1 MDNNK
6 NELLMAI
13 DLGTSTLKVAVFDL
27 KGNEVAFET
36 TEYDLFTSPNGIVEN
51 NVVIYWEE
59 LVKLINKI
67 LYNNPTINPAKIIA
81 LGTSSQGETIV
92 PIDKEGKPLRN
103 AIVWLDGR
111 SIKEAEDIANRFDT
125 KSLFKITGLPTSEP
139 SWPAA
144 RISWIRKNEPDIF
157 SKTYKFLLL
166 EDYIIYMLTGNFFG
180 EASVYST
187 SYYYDIVE
195 FKFIESMLNY
205 LDIDEEKL
213 PEVKAPGT
221 FVGNITKEASKKTG
235 LETKTKVVIGA
246 MDQICGAIGAGNVEK
261 GQVTET
267 TGTAFAMVITM
278 GKPIFD
284 NFTKLPCAPHAIP
297 GLYTVMP
304 YSMTGG
310 MVLKWF
316 KDNFCQNEVDVSQ
329 KNNLSIYGLLDRLAE
344 EVPPG
349 SEGLLMLPHLAGAYF
364 PEYNPKA
371 RGVYFG
377 IGLNHSKGHFIR
389 AIMEALGYMMR
400 RDLEAVY
407 NLGTEVKRVVS
418 TGGGA
423 KSALWGQIKADI
435 CGIKIEVPNYTET
448 ALLGAAIL
456 AAKGINIFSSIE
468 GVAENFVKIGR
479 IFLPNN
485 CRKHKEVYNKSYK
498 KYIELYNSVSE
509 LF

>member
-13 DLGTSTLKVAVFDL
+13 DLGTSTLKVAVFNL
-27 KGNEVAFET
+27 NGNEVAFET
-36 TEYDLFTSPNGIVEN
+36 TEYDLFTSSNGIVEN
-51 NVVIYWEE
+51 NVEIYWEE
-59 LVKLINKI
+59 LVKLIKKI
-67 LYNNPTINPAKIIA
+67 LNNNPTINPAKIIA

-92 PIDKEGKPLRN
+92 PIDKKGKPLRN

-111 SIKEAEDIANRFDT
+111 SVKEAKDIANCFDT

-139 SWPAA
+139 CWPAA

-166 EDYIIYMLTGNFFG
+166 EDYIIYMLTGNYYG
-180 EASVYST
+180 EASVYSS
-187 SYYYDIVE
+187 SYYYDIIE
-195 FKFIESMLNY
+195 FKFIEPMLNY
-205 LDIDEEKL
+205 LNINEEKL

-235 LETKTKVVIGA
+235 LETTTKVVIGA
-246 MDQICGAIGAGNVEK
+246 MDQICGAIGAGNMEK

-267 TGTAFAMVITM
+267 TGTAFAMVITT

-284 NFTKLPCAPHAIP
+284 NLTKLPCSPHAIP
-297 GLYTVMP
+297 GLYTIMP

-316 KDNFCQNEVDVSQ
+316 KDNLCQNEVNMAQ
-329 KNNLSIYGLLDRLAE
+329 KNNLDVYGLLDRLAE
-344 EVPPG
+344 KVPAG
-349 SEGLLMLPHLAGAYF
+349 SEGLLMLPHLTGAYF

-377 IGLNHSKGHFIR
+377 IELNHSKGHFIR

-407 NLGTEVKRVVS
+407 NLGIEVDQVIS

-456 AAKGINIFSSIE
+456 AAKGTNVFSSIE
-468 GVAENFVKIGR
+468 EAVKNIVKISY

-485 CRKHKEVYNKSYK
+485 YHKEVYDKSYK
-498 KYIELYNSVSE
+498 KYIELYSALSK